1 MPLLL
6 LRGMHATQPPEASRG
21 RRAPNLYVGLPCCA
35 AMLLLRTA
43 CYSALAT
50 ALSAT
55 ATPRSSSAARTA
67 QRCKMLLTRLLARA
81 RVGLQ
86 DNDHIVEA
94 GDVAFRHSC
103 QPGLEG
109 IVSKRLGSRYTSGRT
124 RDWIKM
130 KNPAAPAVKREAE
143 EDWGR

>member
-1 MPLLL
+1 MTCPRGL
-6 LRGMHATQPPEASRG
+6 LRSPPCK
-21 RRAPNLYVGLPCCA
+21 LHCV
-35 AMLLLRTA
+35 LLAGCGYEREESTA
-43 CYSALAT
+43 
-50 ALSAT
+50 
-55 ATPRSSSAARTA
+55 SAARTT
-67 QRCKMLLTRLLARA
+67 QRRKMLLTRLLARA

-94 GDVAFRHSC
+94 GDVAFRHAC

-124 RDWIKM
+124 RGWIKM
-130 KNPAAPAVKREAE
+130 KNTAAPAVKREAE